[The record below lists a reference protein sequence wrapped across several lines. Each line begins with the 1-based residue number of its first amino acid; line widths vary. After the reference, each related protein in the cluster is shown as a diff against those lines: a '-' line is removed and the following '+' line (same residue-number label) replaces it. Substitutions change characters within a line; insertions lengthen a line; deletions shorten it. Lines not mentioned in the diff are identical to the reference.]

1 MTGWLVG
8 WFVGQSVVL
17 VGWLV
22 VCFVCSSVCLFVVVF
37 FCLRSYVD
45 VRMLSFVLTITLYV
59 LIFAL
64 VVWLIY
70 I

>member
-17 VGWLV
+17 VDWLV